1 MPHISA
7 MRTNAFV
14 SPLEE
19 GPMIDVHAHI
29 FNLAYIPIRG
39 VLEAWGVPP
48 MLAEPAAAVFERLTQ
63 VDEAPASSLDRAL
76 AGAFAAEI
84 ELTTAD
90 LIVDIAV
97 AVPKADLEAIADAVR
112 QATEYLDSIE
122 TERRSIEYP
131 PSLLLDVEFLGTDRE
146 RLVRMIRAVGR
157 RVVGGD
163 ETLRWLLLM
172 MNRESVIVTALM
184 SLWEGGAAFVHHMMD
199 MDLHYPDGRSRF
211 EFVTEQIERVR
222 RLVSQHDGRLWTFV
236 AYSPI
241 RPNAVEVIYD
251 AVTNR
256 DCVGVK
262 FYPPSGY
269 KPLGNIDGDI
279 FGNATAEEVNGRNV
293 ELFRL
298 CTDLDLPLFA
308 HCSPG
313 GMERVRGQTGL
324 YSDPAYWF
332 RALQLDGLAA
342 LRLCLGHAGGEDA
355 WTLPHSAYGDRE
367 WERSWGSA
375 VVSLCT
381 TYPNVYCE
389 FGHFD
394 AVLDDE
400 QRSKL
405 QRRLERV
412 VEIHGDAFGHKM
424 MFGGDWHLLSRMPH
438 YRETA
443 RVWRAMV
450 RSSAALAPYERALFA
465 NNAVAYLRLAIAPA
479 IPVASID
486 HNDIHEFTRSAE

>member
-1 MPHISA
+1 
-7 MRTNAFV
+7 
-14 SPLEE
+14 
-19 GPMIDVHAHI
+19 MIDVHAHI

-48 MLAEPAAAVFERLTQ
+48 LLATPAATVFDRLTRIDD
-63 VDEAPASSLDRAL
+63 VAASSLDRAL
-76 AGAFAAEI
+76 AGAFSAEI
-84 ELTTAD
+84 ELPTAD
-90 LIVDIAV
+90 LVIDIAV
-97 AVPKADLEAIADAVR
+97 ALPKADLEAIADAVR

-122 TERRSIEYP
+122 TERAGIEYP
-131 PSLLLDVEFLGTDRE
+131 TSLLLDVEFLGTDRE
-146 RLVRMIRAVGR
+146 RLVRMVRAVGR

-172 MNRESVIVTALM
+172 MNRESVIIASLL
-184 SLWEGGAAFVHHMMD
+184 SLWEGGASFVHHMMD
-199 MDLHYPDGRSRF
+199 MDPHYPDGNSRF
-211 EFVTEQIERVR
+211 EFVTVQIDRMR
-222 RLVSQHDGRLWTFV
+222 RLVSQHDGRLRTFV

-241 RPNAVEVIYD
+241 RLNAVDVIHD
-251 AVTNR
+251 ALANK

-269 KPLGNIDGDI
+269 KPIGNVDGDI
-279 FGNATAEEVNGRNV
+279 FGDATAEEVNRRNV

-298 CTDLDLPLFA
+298 CAGVDVPLFA

-313 GMERVRGQTGL
+313 GMERVRGTTGR
-324 YSDPAYWF
+324 YSDPAYWL
-332 RALQLDGLAA
+332 RALQLEGLAT

-355 WTLPHSAYGDRE
+355 WTLPHSAHGDRE
-367 WERSWGSA
+367 WERSWGST

-412 VEIHGDAFGHKM
+412 IEMHGDAFGHKM
-424 MFGGDWHLLSRMPH
+424 MFGGDWHLLSRVPH
-438 YRETA
+438 YREAA

-465 NNAVAYLRLAIAPA
+465 NNAAAYLRRSMAP
-479 IPVASID
+479 PTSVASIS
-486 HNDIHEFTRSAE
+486 HSSNEEFTRSAD